1 MRSKND
7 CIFSTSKSINKDNSL
22 LNCRIEGLNNFKP
35 DLFIID
41 INLNLKKNLL
51 INNLA
56 SKRKTFLITKED
68 NKKKLNFFN
77 RKGFKIIYIKSLK
90 SKNDFK
96 TMFKQ
101 IYKLG
106 YSRAFFETGLT
117 FLNTLLNYKLIN
129 DLYVFKN
136 NKMLKKNGSNNSSS
150 KYLKKIKL
158 NKKIKINL
166 KNDSVYKKEFL
177 LCSTE

>member
-1 MRSKND
+1 
-7 CIFSTSKSINKDNSL
+7 
-22 LNCRIEGLNNFKP
+22 
-35 DLFIID
+35 
-41 INLNLKKNLL
+41 
-51 INNLA
+51 
-56 SKRKTFLITKED
+56 
-68 NKKKLNFFN
+68 
-77 RKGFKIIYIKSLK
+77 
-90 SKNDFK
+90 
-96 TMFKQ
+96 MFKQ

-136 NKMLKKNGSNNSSS
+136 NKMLKKNGSNNSSF
-150 KYLKKIKL
+150 KYFKKIKL